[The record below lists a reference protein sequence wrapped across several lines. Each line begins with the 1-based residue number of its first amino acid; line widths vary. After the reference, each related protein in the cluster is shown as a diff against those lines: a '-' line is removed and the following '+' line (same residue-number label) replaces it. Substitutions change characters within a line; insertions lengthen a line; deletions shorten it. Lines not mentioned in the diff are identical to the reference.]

1 MSRPGIAFG
10 ALAPPLAE
18 QLGDRLQPQR
28 IALWQRCA
36 DAITLLSVH
45 GLLTDAERTRARV
58 RLIKAIS
65 KEGA

>member
-1 MSRPGIAFG
+1 MSRAGIAFG

-36 DAITLLSVH
+36 DAITLLAVH
-45 GLLTDAERTRARV
+45 GLLTGAERAKART
-58 RLIKAIS
+58 RLIKAIDR
-65 KEGA
+65 GAS